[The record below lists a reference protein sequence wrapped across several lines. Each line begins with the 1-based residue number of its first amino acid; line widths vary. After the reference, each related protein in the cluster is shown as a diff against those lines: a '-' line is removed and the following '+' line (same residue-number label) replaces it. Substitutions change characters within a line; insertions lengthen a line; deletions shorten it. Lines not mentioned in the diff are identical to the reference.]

1 MPRKHPISSTR
12 PENGLN
18 RGTSRMLF
26 SVVAASIVFVAGCDS
41 RAPAQVGKAVVQ
53 EQRPIN
59 PQQVV
64 LSLDA
69 SQMQPEKGQA
79 FAYQAPQLESEA
91 DTTGQPT
98 RSPYFLLENGKP
110 LAPAH
115 AIHEDIRN
123 NGKGRWSHWGRN
135 IYFSSSD
142 GSDPRQNNRKYTLV
156 K

>member
-12 PENGLN
+12 PVDGLS
-18 RGTSRMLF
+18 RRTSRMLF

-41 RAPAQVGKAVVQ
+41 RAPAPVGKAVVQ
-53 EQRPIN
+53 EQRPTN

-69 SQMQPEKGQA
+69 SQIQPEKGLA
-79 FAYQAPQLESEA
+79 FTYQAPHLESEA
-91 DTTGQPT
+91 DMTGQST
-98 RSPYFLLENGKP
+98 RSPYFLLEDGKP

-115 AIHEDIRN
+115 SIHEDIRN
-123 NGKGRWSHWGRN
+123 NGKGRWSHWGKN
-135 IYFSSSD
+135 IFFSSSD

>member
-1 MPRKHPISSTR
+1 MPWKHPISSTR
-12 PENGLN
+12 PDDGLSH
-18 RGTSRMLF
+18 RTSRMLF

-41 RAPAQVGKAVVQ
+41 REPATAGKAMVP
-53 EQRPIN
+53 EQRPTN

-64 LSLDA
+64 LSLE
-69 SQMQPEKGQA
+69 SNQIQPEKGLA
-79 FAYQAPQLESEA
+79 FAYQAPHLESEA
-91 DTTGQPT
+91 DTTGQST
-98 RSPYFLLENGKP
+98 RSPYFLLEDGKP

-123 NGKGRWSHWGRN
+123 NGKGRWSHWGKN